1 MTEATRTWFRRSGT
15 GLAALGIAWVAMRF
29 RRYGAALA
37 PADVPGLVW
46 ACAAGLAFGYAA
58 ADVLLALAWR
68 ALLQGQGTAAGLRW
82 SIRTHG
88 VSQLSKYLP
97 GNVMHLAS
105 RQLLGASAGVPH
117 AVLARASLLELAG
130 LASAGLLLSLPAL
143 PLVDDRLFG
152 GFTPA
157 AGAVIMLLTLA
168 AVRVI
173 AGARTAR
180 VLGCHLL
187 FLLVASLSFTTLL
200 VLLAPGAGGLLS
212 WPAACGAYAAA
223 WLIGFVTPGAPA
235 GLGVREAVL
244 VMLLGGHAAEPDLL
258 AAVVLSRAVT
268 ALGDTLFFGVAWALR
283 GERTE
288 GRESSAQRPA

>member
-1 MTEATRTWFRRSGT
+1 MTEATRTWFRRAGT
-15 GLAALGIAWVAMRF
+15 ALAVLGIAWVAMRF

-46 ACAAGLAFGYAA
+46 ACAAGLTLAYGA
-58 ADVLLALAWR
+58 ADVLLAFAWR
-68 ALLQGQGTAAGLRW
+68 ALLDGQGTTAGLVW

-117 AVLARASLLELAG
+117 AVLARSSLLELAG
-130 LASAGLLLSLPAL
+130 LASAGLLLSLMAL
-143 PLVDDRLFG
+143 PLVEVGPFPHI
-152 GFTPA
+152 TPA
-157 AGAVIMLLTLA
+157 AGAAIVLLALA
-168 AVRVI
+168 AAWII

-187 FLLVASLSFTTLL
+187 FLLVASASFTTLL
-200 VLLAPGAGGLLS
+200 FLLAPGSGSTLAWAAG
-212 WPAACGAYAAA
+212 CGAYAAA
-223 WLIGFVTPGAPA
+223 WLAGFVTPGAPA

-244 VMLLGGHAAEPDLL
+244 VILLGGHAAEPDLL

-268 ALGDTLFFGVAWALR
+268 ALGDTLFFGIAWTLR
-283 GERTE
+283 GERVE
-288 GRESSAQRPA
+288 GRKSM

>member
-1 MTEATRTWFRRSGT
+1 MTEATRTWLRRAGT
-15 GLAALGIAWVAMRF
+15 ALAVLGIAWVAMRF

-46 ACAAGLAFGYAA
+46 ACAAGLALAYGA
-58 ADVLLALAWR
+58 ADILLALAWR
-68 ALLQGQGTAAGLRW
+68 ALLQAQGTAAGLVW

-117 AVLARASLLELAG
+117 AVLARSSLLELAG
-130 LASAGLLLSLPAL
+130 LATAGLLLSLMAL
-143 PLVDDRLFG
+143 PLVEVGPFPRI
-152 GFTPA
+152 TPA
-157 AGAVIMLLTLA
+157 AGAVIVLLALA
-168 AVRVI
+168 AARVI
-173 AGARTAR
+173 AGARAVQ

-187 FLLVASLSFTTLL
+187 FLLVASASFTTLL
-200 VLLAPGAGGLLS
+200 VVLAPGSGSSLS

-223 WLIGFVTPGAPA
+223 WLAGFVTPGAPA

-244 VMLLGGHAAEPDLL
+244 VILLDGHAAEPDLL

-268 ALGDTLFFGVAWALR
+268 ALGDTMFFLVAWPLR

-288 GRESSAQRPA
+288 DRKSA

>member
-1 MTEATRTWFRRSGT
+1 MTEATRTWFRRAGT
-15 GLAALGIAWVAMRF
+15 ALAVLGIVWVAMRF

-46 ACAAGLAFGYAA
+46 ACAAGLAFAYAA
-58 ADVLLALAWR
+58 ADVLLAVAWR
-68 ALLQGQGTAAGLRW
+68 ALLQGQGTEAGLAW

-117 AVLARASLLELAG
+117 AVLARSSLLELAG
-130 LASAGLLLSLPAL
+130 LAAAGLLLGLPAL
-143 PLVDDRLFG
+143 PLVEVGLSQWI
-152 GFTPA
+152 TPA
-157 AGAVIMLLTLA
+157 AGAAIILLALA
-168 AVRVI
+168 AARTI

-200 VLLAPGAGGLLS
+200 VLLAPGAGGSLS

-223 WLIGFVTPGAPA
+223 WLAGFVTPGAPA

-244 VMLLGGHAAEPDLL
+244 VILLGGHAAEPDLL

-268 ALGDTLFFGVAWALR
+268 ALGDTIFFGVAWALP
-283 GERTE
+283 GQRTD
-288 GRESSAQRPA
+288 GRESAP

>member
-1 MTEATRTWFRRSGT
+1 MPPMTEATQTWFKRAGT
-15 GLAALGIAWVAMRF
+15 GLAVLGVVWVAMRF
-29 RRYGAALA
+29 RRYGAVLA

-46 ACAAGLAFGYAA
+46 ACAAGLAFVYAA

-68 ALLQGQGTAAGLRW
+68 ALLQGQGTPAGLAW

-117 AVLARASLLELAG
+117 AVLARSSLLELAG
-130 LASAGLLLSLPAL
+130 LAAAGLLLSLLAL
-143 PLVDDRLFG
+143 PLVEVGPFPRIRPG
-152 GFTPA
+152 TGA
-157 AGAVIMLLTLA
+157 AVVLLALA
-168 AVRVI
+168 AARI
-173 AGARTAR
+173 LAGARTAR

-187 FLLVASLSFTTLL
+187 FLLVTSLSFTTLL
-200 VLLAPGAGGLLS
+200 ALLATDSGSSLS

-223 WLIGFVTPGAPA
+223 WLAGFVTPGAPA

-244 VMLLGGHAAEPDLL
+244 VILLGGHVAEQDLL

-268 ALGDTLFFGVAWALR
+268 ALGDTVFFGVAWALP
-283 GERTE
+283 GEPTE
-288 GRESSAQRPA
+288 GRESAP

>member
-1 MTEATRTWFRRSGT
+1 MTEPTRTWFRRAGT
-15 GLAALGIAWVAMRF
+15 ALAVLGIVWVAMRF

-46 ACAAGLAFGYAA
+46 ACAAGLAFVYAA

-68 ALLQGQGTAAGLRW
+68 TLLQGQGTEAGLVW

-88 VSQLSKYLP
+88 MSQLSKYLP

-117 AVLARASLLELAG
+117 AVLARSSLLELAS
-130 LASAGLLLSLPAL
+130 LASAGLLLGLLAL
-143 PLVDDRLFG
+143 PLVEAGRFPRI
-152 GFTPA
+152 TPA
-157 AGAVIMLLTLA
+157 AGAAAVVLALA
-168 AVRVI
+168 AARTF

-187 FLLVASLSFTTLL
+187 FLLIASLSFTTLL
-200 VLLAPGAGGLLS
+200 VLLAPGSGGSLS

-223 WLIGFVTPGAPA
+223 WLAGFVTPGAPA

-244 VMLLGGHAAEPDLL
+244 VILLGGHAAEPDLL
-258 AAVVLSRAVT
+258 AAVVLGRAVT
-268 ALGDTLFFGVAWALR
+268 ALGDTIFFGVAWALR
-283 GERTE
+283 GARTN
-288 GRESSAQRPA
+288 GREPAP

>member
-1 MTEATRTWFRRSGT
+1 MTEATRTWFRRAGT
-15 GLAALGIAWVAMRF
+15 ALAALGIAWVAMRF

-46 ACAAGLAFGYAA
+46 ACAAGLALAYAA

-68 ALLQGQGTAAGLRW
+68 TLLQGQGTAAGLVW

-105 RQLLGASAGVPH
+105 RQLLGASAGVSH
-117 AVLARASLLELAG
+117 AVLARSSLLELAG
-130 LASAGLLLSLPAL
+130 LAAAGLLLSLLAL
-143 PLVDDRLFG
+143 PLVEVGPFRRI
-152 GFTPA
+152 TPA
-157 AGAVIMLLTLA
+157 AGATIVLLALA
-168 AVRVI
+168 AARAL
-173 AGARTAR
+173 AGARAAR

-200 VLLAPGAGGLLS
+200 VLLAPGSGDSLS
-212 WPAACGAYAAA
+212 WPAASGAYAAA
-223 WLIGFVTPGAPA
+223 WLAGFVTPGAPA

-244 VMLLGGHAAEPDLL
+244 VILLDGHAAEPDLL

-268 ALGDTLFFGVAWALR
+268 ALGDTIFFGVAWPLQ

-288 GRESSAQRPA
+288 GREAA